1 MVVAGDDEDGGAAA
15 VTEGAAAAVVLV
27 DGEEDGE
34 VRRIE
39 GIAKVVSACIG
50 GVGTGQGEDGGARCS
65 GDSGFDGAAAPMGP
79 RGENRVKRMCLG
91 KLRKFTE
98 KRGSE
103 WSTSDE
109 MLGRVAQ
116 RQRDANEQRGG

>member
-1 MVVAGDDEDGGAAA
+1 MVVVAGDDADNDAAS

-65 GDSGFDGAAAPMGP
+65 GDSGVDGAAAI
-79 RGENRVKRMCLG
+79 RHLG
-91 KLRKFTE
+91 AKNVSKQCALS
-98 KRGSE
+98 RGSK
-103 WSTSDE
+103 
-109 MLGRVAQ
+109 
-116 RQRDANEQRGG
+116 